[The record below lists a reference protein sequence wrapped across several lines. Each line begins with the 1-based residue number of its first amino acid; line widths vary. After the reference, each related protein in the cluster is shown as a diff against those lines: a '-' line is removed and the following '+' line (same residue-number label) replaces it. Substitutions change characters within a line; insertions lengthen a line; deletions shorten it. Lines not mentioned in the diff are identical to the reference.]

1 MRFGLWL
8 MILYLFDDSIKLID
22 CFDSLMH
29 WLFRCD
35 YRNCQLSINSIRI
48 FNSKFIS
55 FLDSKLSRIVCFFLS
70 LSLSPFLKASLFKR
84 KQIIIS
90 VRLLVSSLSQL
101 FPSVCVGVCVCVCCS
116 AVYCLTRTSKKT
128 MSNKLFSITILIA
141 IVSISS
147 IESKH
152 VYLRYRRSLERESDI
167 PTKESTVIA
176 QGQDADNVHNS
187 VRDFSNEIAS
197 NEKGVK
203 DFLEIDYNP
212 RQDLLR
218 FSGHMP
224 HMFQSPHMQM
234 FESKFPNRIRF
245 DSNWLIEFDF
255 ENSNLNFFFLFKSIF
270 ECLIFDRDDATN
282 VSTDTIDVWEFSSTF
297 I

>member
-1 MRFGLWL
+1 MAYDFVFVRWFNQANWLLWFVDALIVSLWL
-8 MILYLFDDSIKLID
+8 
-22 CFDSLMH
+22 
-29 WLFRCD
+29 
-35 YRNCQLSINSIRI
+35 
-48 FNSKFIS
+48 
-55 FLDSKLSRIVCFFLS
+55 SKLSIVYKFDPNFQFEIHFILGFETFANRLLFSFS
-70 LSLSPFLKASLFKR
+70 LSLSIFKSFTVQA
-84 KQIIIS
+84 KTNYHLCSVVGVVVVSIIP
-90 VRLLVSSLSQL
+90 VC
-101 FPSVCVGVCVCVCCS
+101 VCVGVFVCVCCS

-282 VSTDTIDVWEFSSTF
+282 VSTDTIDVWEFPSTF